1 MDGPP
6 RSILEAAAVKGFTN
20 VNKTV
25 LDLLLR
31 SLHMNI
37 PGAHEQK
44 AGAIMEAFR
53 AEWKWSDVDM
63 AKAMQHNMFGD
74 TLQSS
79 NVPAQ
84 SREVPPEVLELAGA
98 MQASEEIAQANEA
111 MASTSLDAVHE
122 TVDLPGVGPVR
133 ASLLQALLSPGPAPS
148 GNLQNDNICICFSVE
163 NFFPHP
169 FHKHSSSWSFS
180 FRQEIFWRLHHV
192 QIRTSLF

>member
-1 MDGPP
+1 MVDGPP
-6 RSILEAAAVKGFTN
+6 RSILEAAAVKGFSN
-20 VNKTV
+20 ISKTV
-25 LDLLLR
+25 LDLLLN
-31 SLHMNI
+31 LLNMKI
-37 PGAHEQK
+37 PGAHQQK

-98 MQASEEIAQANEA
+98 MQASEEIAQANVD
-111 MASTSLDAVHE
+111 MASTSPDAVHE

-148 GNLQNDNICICFSVE
+148 GNLQNGNICICVFRNSV
-163 NFFPHP
+163 FFPG
-169 FHKHSSSWSFS
+169 
-180 FRQEIFWRLHHV
+180 
-192 QIRTSLF
+192 SL